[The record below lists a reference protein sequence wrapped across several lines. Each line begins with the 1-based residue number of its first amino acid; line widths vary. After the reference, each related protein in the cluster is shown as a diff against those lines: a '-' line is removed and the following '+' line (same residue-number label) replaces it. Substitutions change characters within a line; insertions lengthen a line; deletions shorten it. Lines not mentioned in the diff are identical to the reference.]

1 MYDRTGMTSIRIIN
15 QQGGGHRRVMVSLY
29 SGRALRQ
36 QLALQVFS
44 HPFPSIGVFRA
55 LQGGSVLVQS
65 VSVHRH
71 PSRRQ
76 IILASAIWKE
86 TCVSNANLQPAGPSA
101 FRSIK
106 GGEPLLCS
114 NIPWAIRCAFFFVFF
129 RRASDLFSDCIVHP
143 SLCFAFCSFR
153 WTSAAHT
160 QRTLTRVAGVN
171 LRPNRCRR
179 SWCLCV
185 WGGLRK
191 RSGGTAFARAPGA
204 GREECENKPFLAMGW
219 NIARL

>member
-1 MYDRTGMTSIRIIN
+1 
-15 QQGGGHRRVMVSLY
+15 VMVSLY
-29 SGRALRQ
+29 SGRATAAARS
-36 QLALQVFS
+36 A
-44 HPFPSIGVFRA
+44 SIFASLPLYRSFRS
-55 LQGGSVLVQS
+55 LQGGDSSVLVQS
-65 VSVHRH
+65 VSVHRYS
-71 PSRRQ
+71 SRRQ

-101 FRSIK
+101 FRSFK
-106 GGEPLLCS
+106 GGEPLLRS
-114 NIPWAIRCAFFFVFF
+114 NSPWAIRCVFFFVFF

-185 WGGLRK
+185 WSGLRK
-191 RSGGTAFARAPGA
+191 RSGGNAFARAPGA
-204 GREECENKPFLAMGW
+204 GRECENKPFLAMGW